1 MLVHHTPELRIWFV
15 GLQTEDRVEEK
26 KRNKE
31 KGNNVSITIQSY
43 KDVISYFYNFTM
55 QKKTNKKVIN

>member
-31 KGNNVSITIQSY
+31 KGNNVSITKQSY
-43 KDVISYFYNFTM
+43 IIVISYFFNLIM
-55 QKKTNKKVIN
+55 QHGQLKVVN